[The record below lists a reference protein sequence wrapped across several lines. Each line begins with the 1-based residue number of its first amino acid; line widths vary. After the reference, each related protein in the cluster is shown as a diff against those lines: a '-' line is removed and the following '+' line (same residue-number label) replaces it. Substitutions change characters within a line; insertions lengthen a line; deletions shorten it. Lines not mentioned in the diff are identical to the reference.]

1 MKEVKEYLSQEKFDE
16 FTKELEFL
24 KTTKRKEVAEDL
36 DYARALGDLS
46 ENAEYQEAREAQA
59 TLEDRIS
66 KLESILKNATIVAAD
81 HHHTASVSIGS
92 SVELLKTGEKTS
104 KTYLIVG
111 SEEADMASNKI
122 SNRSPLGAA
131 VLGKKK
137 GDVVS
142 FTAPKGTMTYK
153 IVDFK

>member
-1 MKEVKEYLSQEKFDE
+1 MKEVKEYLSKEKFEE
-16 FTKELEFL
+16 FEKELEFL
-24 KTTKRKEVAEDL
+24 KTVKRKEIAEDL

-59 TLEDRIS
+59 ALEDRIS
-66 KLESILKNATIVAAD
+66 KLEQILKNATIVTD
-81 HHHTASVSIGS
+81 HHHGGTIGIGS
-92 SVELLKTGEKTS
+92 TIELLKDGEK
-104 KTYLIVG
+104 KVRTYIIVG
-111 SEEADMASNKI
+111 SEEADMTSGKI

-137 GDVVS
+137 GDEVS
-142 FTAPKGTMTYK
+142 FTAPKGQMTYK